1 MSEQQN
7 KKSWFSRH
15 IILTGILG
23 FIVFVAIIGTLA
35 ELTGS
40 SEEIDV
46 SQTPPVQ
53 QAQSEYIGKM
63 LTLNSCELDPAN
75 ADYWQGKEVNFW
87 KDKEKSAVNFN
98 LPACDDLEL
107 EVVEHDEIN
116 KQFKV
121 KYNGQE
127 GWISEMQLIK

>member
-23 FIVFVAIIGTLA
+23 FILFVAIIGTLA

-40 SEEIDV
+40 SEETNV

-53 QAQSEYIGKM
+53 KVQSEYIGKM
-63 LTLNSCELDPAN
+63 LTLNSCELDSAN
-75 ADYWQGKEVNFW
+75 ADYWQDKEVNFW
-87 KDKEKSAVNFN
+87 KDKEKSAVSFK
-98 LPACDDLEL
+98 LPACDNLEL
-107 EVVEHDEIN
+107 EVIEHDEEN

-121 KYNGQE
+121 KYNEQE

>member
-23 FIVFVAIIGTLA
+23 FILFIAIIGTLA

-53 QAQSEYIGKM
+53 QVQSEYIGEI
-63 LTLNSCELDPAN
+63 LTLNSCELDSAN

-87 KDKEKSAVNFN
+87 KDKEKSAVSFN

-121 KYNGQE
+121 KHNGQE
-127 GWISEMQLIK
+127 GWVSEMQLIK

>member
-1 MSEQQN
+1 MNDQN

-23 FIVFVAIIGTLA
+23 FILFVAIIGTLA

-40 SEEIDV
+40 SEENNV
-46 SQTPPVQ
+46 SQAT
-53 QAQSEYIGKM
+53 QSEYIGKM
-63 LTLNSCELDPAN
+63 LTLNSCELDSAN
-75 ADYWQGKEVNFW
+75 ADYWQDKEVNFW
-87 KDKEKSAVNFN
+87 SDKNKTSVSFKI
-98 LPACDDLEL
+98 LACDNLEL
-107 EVVEHDEIN
+107 EVIDHDEAN

-121 KYNGQE
+121 KYNEQE